1 MLFLFV
7 LWFHDTTK
15 LKNNI
20 PLLEQD
26 AIMATSQ
33 IHQLWGLP
41 QLLFIAYFCI
51 IFPCLIQSVRQ
62 PLVPYHL
69 LCTICVTYGMTYRSS
84 GHQIPPNPLAREVED
99 IAKVSKYTK
108 DMSLLT

>member
-33 IHQLWGLP
+33 IHQL
-41 QLLFIAYFCI
+41 
-51 IFPCLIQSVRQ
+51 
-62 PLVPYHL
+62 
-69 LCTICVTYGMTYRSS
+69 
-84 GHQIPPNPLAREVED
+84 
-99 IAKVSKYTK
+99 
-108 DMSLLT
+108 